1 MIKNPY
7 ISVKLRELLDKVVG
21 HDNSFRLIEFSH
33 NNELDKLYLLL
44 GIYNEILIYN
54 MKHQFYLNVMQQ
66 IIYLLNTF
74 NINHYGNYM

>member
-33 NNELDKLYLLL
+33 NNELDKLYLL
-44 GIYNEILIYN
+44 
-54 MKHQFYLNVMQQ
+54 
-66 IIYLLNTF
+66 
-74 NINHYGNYM
+74 